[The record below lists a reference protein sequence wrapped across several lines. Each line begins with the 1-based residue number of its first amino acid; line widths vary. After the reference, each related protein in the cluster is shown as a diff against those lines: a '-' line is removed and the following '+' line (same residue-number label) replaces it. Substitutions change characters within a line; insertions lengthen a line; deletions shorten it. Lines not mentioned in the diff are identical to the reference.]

1 MIETKNLTKKFDS
14 FTAVDSLDLRI
25 ETGEFFGLL
34 GPNGA
39 GKTTTISL
47 LSTLLLPTEGEILI
61 DGQTL
66 GRNRPDLKRKISVI
80 TQEYSMRQDMNMDE
94 IMEYQGRLYF
104 MPRKEIK
111 RKTEELLDFCGLL
124 PFRKRTV
131 RKLSGGM
138 KPKAYGMPGTS
149 HKSGDPSSGRA
160 HCRHGRAI
168 QTTDVESSPSAERK
182 KSDHSSDNPLYGR
195 GTVSLQPGSTYG
207 SRKAGGDQYS
217 IGPDR
222 RPGQIHRRS
231 GNTGRGKKPLLPQ
244 SGRGHLFSVLSGRTV
259 HPSRDNSGGCFCGAR
274 RQASDAAIS
283 RRQPQLFYNLTEWTM
298 NYHGNTYYF
307 MGKMGGVPKGFL

>member
-1 MIETKNLTKKFDS
+1 MIETKNLIKKFDS

-138 KPKAYGMPGTS
+138 KRKLMVCRALLTSPEILLLDEPTAGMDALSRRQMWNLLRQLNGKNLTILLTTHYMEEAQSLCNRVALMDHGKLEEINTP
-149 HKSGDPSSGRA
+149 SGLIDGL
-160 HCRHGRAI
+160 G
-168 QTTDVESSPSAERK
+168 K
-182 KSDHSSDNPLYGR
+182 Y
-195 GTVSLQPGSTYG
+195 TV
-207 SRKAGGDQYS
+207 DQET
-217 IGPDR
+217 PEW
-222 RPGQIHRRS
+222 
-231 GNTGRGKKPLLPQ
+231 GKKPLLPQ

-259 HPSRDNSGGCFCGAR
+259 HPSGDNSGGWFLWSA
-274 RQASDAAIS
+274 QAGI
-283 RRQPQLFYNLTEWTM
+283 
-298 NYHGNTYYF
+298 
-307 MGKMGGVPKGFL
+307 